1 MLHVRSTDGTSI
13 AYEKTG
19 QGPPLIIIGGALG
32 DHRFYLPLAGE
43 LAKHFTVYT
52 YDRRG
57 RGQSGDTQP
66 YSVERELDDVAAL
79 IAEADQPALV
89 YGHSAGSALALRATA
104 AALNIAKLVLADPPY
119 GRHSDADDAARARQ
133 AETAAKLQAFHDKGD
148 HRGAAALFLSGF
160 GLPSEAADE
169 LLGSPAGEAMIDSA
183 RALPYDY
190 AVVGD
195 GLLPD
200 ELAAQA
206 AVSTLVLAAETAL
219 KTARALVEIMP
230 RATLQRMRASTHDL
244 PPEEIASAVTPFFRQ
259 EG

>member
-1 MLHVRSTDGTSI
+1 MRHVRSADRTSI

-32 DHRFYLPLAGE
+32 DHRFYLLLAGE
-43 LAKHFTVYT
+43 LAEHFTVYT

-79 IAEADQPALV
+79 IAEAGQPTLV
-89 YGHSAGSALALRATA
+89 YGHSAGSALALRAA
-104 AALNIAKLVLADPPY
+104 AAGLNIARLVLADPPY

-133 AETAAKLQAFHDKGD
+133 AEKAAKLQALHDQGD
-148 HRGAAALFLSGF
+148 HKGAAAFFLSGF
-160 GLPSEAADE
+160 GLPAEAVDE
-169 LLGSPAGEAMIDSA
+169 LLGSPAGQAMIDSA

-206 AVSTLVLAAETAL
+206 AVPTLVLAAQTAL
-219 KTARALVEIMP
+219 KTATALVQIMP
-230 RATLQRMRASTHDL
+230 QATLRSMRASAHDL
-244 PPEEIASAVTPFFRQ
+244 PPDEIASAVTPFFRQ
-259 EG
+259 QG

>member
-1 MLHVRSTDGTSI
+1 MTTAGLPARRSDDAVSS
-13 AYEKTG
+13 
-19 QGPPLIIIGGALG
+19 LG

-79 IAEADQPALV
+79 IAEAGQPTLV
-89 YGHSAGSALALRATA
+89 YGHSAGAALALRAAA
-104 AALNIAKLVLADPPY
+104 AALNIAKLVLSDPPY

-148 HRGAAALFLSGF
+148 HRGAAAFFLSGF
-160 GLPSEAADE
+160 GLPPEAVDE
-169 LLGSPAGEAMIDSA
+169 LLGPPAGDAMIDSA

-206 AVSTLVLAAETAL
+206 AVPTLVLAAETAL
-219 KTARALVEIMP
+219 TTARALVEIMP
-230 RATLQRMRASTHDL
+230 RATLRSMRVSAHDL
-244 PPEEIASAVTPFFRQ
+244 PPDEIASAVTPFFRQ
-259 EG
+259 KG

>member
-1 MLHVRSTDGTSI
+1 MRHVRSADGTKI

-19 QGPPLIIIGGALG
+19 QGLPLIIIGGALG
-32 DHRFYLPLAGE
+32 NHRFYLPLADE
-43 LAKHFTVYT
+43 LAEHFTVYT

-66 YSVERELDDVAAL
+66 YSVERELDDLAAL
-79 IAEADQPALV
+79 IAEAGPPALV
-89 YGHSAGSALALRATA
+89 YGHSAGSALALRAAA
-104 AALNIAKLVLADPPY
+104 AALDIAKLILADPPY
-119 GRHSDADDAARARQ
+119 SRHSDADDAARARQ

-148 HRGAAALFLSGF
+148 HKGAAALFLSGF
-160 GLPSEAADE
+160 GLPSQEIDE

-206 AVSTLVLAAETAL
+206 AVPALVLAAGTAVN
-219 KTARALVEIMP
+219 TARALVEEMP
-230 RATLQRMRASTHDL
+230 HATLRSMKASTHDL
-244 PPEEIASAVTPFFRQ
+244 PPDEIASAVTPFFSQ
-259 EG
+259 ER